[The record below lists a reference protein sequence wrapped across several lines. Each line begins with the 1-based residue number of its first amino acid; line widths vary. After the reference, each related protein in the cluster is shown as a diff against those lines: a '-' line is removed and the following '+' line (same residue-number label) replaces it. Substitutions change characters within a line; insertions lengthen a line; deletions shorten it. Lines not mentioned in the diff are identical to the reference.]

1 MAADFFDRL
10 VGVWTFEGR
19 SVPDN
24 GEPPRTGDETV
35 VRRGVWA
42 VIESSD
48 GVRFQLGL
56 DPTTGRMVGDFVA
69 WEEPTLWTYDGAVE
83 GDVMTLS
90 SCGPSFD
97 VEGQT
102 TDYEDVW
109 RILSPDE
116 RILTGRLKGADGR
129 WRDFTQTRYRRKDPT

>member
-1 MAADFFDRL
+1 MAADYFDRL

-35 VRRGVWA
+35 TRRGAWA
-42 VIESSD
+42 VIESTD
-48 GVRFQLGL
+48 GVRFQLTL
-56 DPTTGRMVGDFVA
+56 NQTTGRVTGDFVH
-69 WEEPTLWTYDGAVE
+69 WEDATLWTYDGSIE
-83 GDVMTLS
+83 GDVMILAS
-90 SCGPSFD
+90 RGPSFD

-109 RILSPDE
+109 TILSPDE
-116 RILTGRLKGADGR
+116 RLLTGRLKGADGQ
-129 WRDFTQTRYRRKDPT
+129 WRDFTQTRYRRKDPS